1 MKKVLVGL
9 LLIISIFTFSS
20 KVLVV
25 GTTDKI
31 RTLDPA
37 KCYDY
42 FSSNILQNVLT
53 GLVDY
58 EVNTSNL
65 IPSLA
70 ESWDVSSDGLVYTF
84 HLRKDAKFE
93 DGTPIDASVMKYSI
107 DRAMKL
113 NGDPAFLL
121 TDIVDSTN
129 VVDEYTF
136 QIKLKYPFSAFLSVL
151 GYTVAWPVNPN
162 LYPENAFYEGAPSSS
177 GPYKITEWIRDVRI
191 VLERND
197 KFFGPAPKVDKVVIT
212 FYESAATLRLALET
226 GQIDIAFRHL
236 DPRDISDLEN
246 NPGINVI
253 KGSSPQIRYLVLNT
267 KQAPFSDPL
276 VRKAIMYAVDRQRIV
291 DDVFVGLAQP
301 LYSMVPMG
309 MWSHKDIFPERNL
322 SAAKRL
328 LQQAGYWTDKPLT
341 IDLWYSPTH
350 YGTTEADV
358 AQVLKESLEE
368 TGIIKINIKY
378 AEWSTYVDY
387 FLNGTMGLFLLGWY
401 PDYIDPDDYLWP
413 FLSINGAKSMGSF
426 YENPTTE
433 AIMKAARICV
443 NQEARSELYAQT
455 QNHLVVDVPNIPLWQ
470 GVAVVATQKNI
481 KGVLLE
487 PTQIFRYY
495 LIEKK

>member
-1 MKKVLVGL
+1 
-9 LLIISIFTFSS
+9 
-20 KVLVV
+20 
-25 GTTDKI
+25 
-31 RTLDPA
+31 
-37 KCYDY
+37 
-42 FSSNILQNVLT
+42 
-53 GLVDY
+53 
-58 EVNTSNL
+58 
-65 IPSLA
+65 
-70 ESWDVSSDGLVYTF
+70 
-84 HLRKDAKFE
+84 
-93 DGTPIDASVMKYSI
+93 
-107 DRAMKL
+107 
-113 NGDPAFLL
+113 
-121 TDIVDSTN
+121 
-129 VVDEYTF
+129 
-136 QIKLKYPFSAFLSVL
+136 
-151 GYTVAWPVNPN
+151 
-162 LYPENAFYEGAPSSS
+162 
-177 GPYKITEWIRDVRI
+177 IRDVRI
-191 VLERND
+191 VLEKND

-246 NPGINVI
+246 NPAINVI